1 MDKTLGDRVFSN
13 VDTSTNRIMIEPHGK
28 DPVLFGVRG
37 EAAEYVI
44 EAAKLVKSV
53 QDIDRWMIFRSNQ
66 GTGEHL
72 KHRVE
77 IENLRPYMTS
87 IVTGRVSSKP
97 RMIEG
102 GHSIF
107 TIEDDND
114 TIDCAAYEPSGE
126 FRNIVMRLE
135 IGDLVNVHAGV
146 RPASRTHGLTL
157 NLEGLEVAELAKVS
171 EVSNPICP
179 QCGKRMKSAGSGQG
193 YKCVKCGHK
202 DKKIRKIETPLVR
215 DLHTGLYLP
224 PTRAQRHLTRPL
236 ARIGKVNRGVPSE
249 IVVKWHSH

>member
-1 MDKTLGDRVFSN
+1 MDKTMGDRVFSN
-13 VDTSTNRIMIEPHGK
+13 VDPSTNRILIEPHGQ

-37 EAAEYVI
+37 ETAEYVI
-44 EAAKLVKSV
+44 EAASLVKSEQNV
-53 QDIDRWMIFRSNQ
+53 DRWMVFRSNQ

-77 IENLRPYMTS
+77 IKNLRPYMTAVVAGKVES
-87 IVTGRVSSKP
+87 EP

-107 TIEDDND
+107 EIVDGND
-114 TIDCAAYEPSGE
+114 RIDCAAYEPSGE
-126 FRNIVMRLE
+126 FRNIVMKLK

-146 RPASRTHGLTL
+146 RPAARTHGLTL
-157 NLEGLEVAELAKVS
+157 NLEGLEVVELAKVS

-179 QCGKRMKSAGSGQG
+179 QCGKRMKSAGIGQG
-193 YKCVKCGHK
+193 YKCAKCGHK
-202 DKKIRKIETPLVR
+202 DKEISKIEKILDR

-224 PTRAQRHLTRPL
+224 PSRAQRHLTRPL
-236 ARIGKVNRGVPSE
+236 VRIGILNSSIPGALVA
-249 IVVKWHSH
+249 KWHSH